1 MCQFQRTVKTKNETI
16 RQKQP
21 NRNETRVEVIVAAF
35 LRARACFYA
44 QGKIPNGAFWQTEI
58 RNG

>member
-1 MCQFQRTVKTKNETI
+1 MCQFQRIVKTKNETI

-21 NRNETRVEVIVAAF
+21 NRNETRVEVIVAVF

-44 QGKIPNGAFWQTEI
+44 QGKIPNGAFLA
-58 RNG
+58 N